1 MTTAYLTDTRDRIVF
16 GETPVMM
23 QPVFGEKL
31 PIPELGKHRF
41 VVGHDGLY
49 LEAQNPVIAVRQLIA
64 KASVRL
70 PYGEVDKCGI
80 QLLNGRIPYAILG
93 EALMKAHNACPN
105 EWAGLVVWD
114 INRHV
119 YRLFEPTVLSGSC
132 GHISYRNILPDGLE
146 LVVDLHSH
154 GFFEAFFS
162 EMDDQSDLDGFYI
175 AGVLSHRSATPSSVS
190 RVVVNGHFLKC
201 PPLESFFANV

>member
-1 MTTAYLTDTRDRIVF
+1 MNASYLTDTRDRIVF
-16 GETPVMM
+16 GETPTLM

-31 PIPELGKHRF
+31 PPPEFGKHRF

-49 LEAQNPVIAVRQLIA
+49 FEAQNSVIAVRQRVA

-70 PYGEVDKCGI
+70 PYGEVDQCGI
-80 QLLNGRIPYAILG
+80 QLLNGKIPYAILG
-93 EALMKAHNACPN
+93 EALLKAHQACPN

-114 INRHV
+114 SDGKRYALAEPELVSAGNSHV
-119 YRLFEPTVLSGSC
+119 
-132 GHISYRNILPDGLE
+132 SYRNALPDNLTV
-146 LVVDLHSH
+146 VVDLHSH

-162 EMDDQSDLDGFYI
+162 ETDDQSDLGGFYI
-175 AGVLSHRSATPSSVS
+175 AGVLSHRTTTPSSVS
-190 RVVVNGHFLKC
+190 RLVVNGHFLSC

>member
-1 MTTAYLTDTRDRIVF
+1 MTTAYLTDTKDRIVF
-16 GETPVMM
+16 GETPALM

-31 PIPELGKHRF
+31 PAPELGKHRF
-41 VVGHDGLY
+41 VAGRDGLY
-49 LEAQNPVIAVRQLIA
+49 MEAQNPVIAVRQLIA

-70 PYGEVDKCGI
+70 PYGGVDQCGI
-80 QLLNGRIPYAILG
+80 QLLNGKIPVAILG

-105 EWAGLVVWD
+105 EWVGLVVWD

-119 YRLFEPTVLSGSC
+119 YRLFEPAVLSGSC

-162 EMDDQSDLDGFYI
+162 ETDDLSDLGGFYI

-190 RVVVNGHFLKC
+190 RLVVNGHFLEC